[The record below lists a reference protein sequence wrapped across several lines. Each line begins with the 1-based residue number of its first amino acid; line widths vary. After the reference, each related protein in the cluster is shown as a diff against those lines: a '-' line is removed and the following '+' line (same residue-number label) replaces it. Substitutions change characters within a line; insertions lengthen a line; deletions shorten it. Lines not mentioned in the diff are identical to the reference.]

1 MPSRSPVWCSN
12 RTGKASDSCWGDEA
26 ESGNSGNSGGV
37 GLLDSAM
44 VGIFFS
50 PQPQIRKATAVVIPN
65 ASKQHRLEWVV
76 ALILVLE

>member
-1 MPSRSPVWCSN
+1 
-12 RTGKASDSCWGDEA
+12 
-26 ESGNSGNSGGV
+26 
-37 GLLDSAM
+37 M